1 MQAIVCYHQYEVVP
15 SLLISVQVC
24 VTMGWDTC
32 HCHCMGRGIC
42 MCGQECVIT
51 TVQAYMLNEAPRVT
65 DPFFFILHHPHHQG
79 KNPW

>member
-1 MQAIVCYHQYEVVP
+1 
-15 SLLISVQVC
+15 
-24 VTMGWDTC
+24 
-32 HCHCMGRGIC
+32 